1 MRDDNEAPVGKGNP
15 YLTHPFDGQ
24 GVFFDKEEIKNQI
37 KNGFDAYHFPTI
49 TGSAVSYIFK
59 GTDDYEQILD
69 KAWLFAMTQ
78 SKTAKQLNPFFHST
92 TSHVFSGAPIRAPFD
107 YAVKFDEKKFTVGV
121 DDKKL
126 LVTYN
131 NVLAGAEIEYYLE
144 KFKKLLDSRRN
155 PKQPEKEYQI
165 EYQKSLND
173 ERNRL
178 VGGFTFW
185 NINRN
190 GEIINNATKAKISRN
205 EIELFQQSAK
215 IENAK
220 TNIPSNI
227 DGVHLPYKYKTEIN
241 GVKISRQD
249 FLNVDFTDNELSN
262 FNQLQKITVKAYLE
276 GMAIA
281 FDGDTNFNTAASNI
295 TQYQENTGILLGQLN
310 AKLSAATTG
319 IKAIVKEVMA
329 KGLGAG
335 VILGSNP
342 YFRKLTPQ
350 QKINTIKALVIYQYN
365 NNQLMT
371 MRGGVMVQNSG
382 KGFDTL
388 DIKFNPDKANP
399 ILDILLNA
407 YSKKFR
413 NEKINFD
420 KIYSIWDPGFGQAKD
435 RINNTDKEKELWD
448 LSRGKVTSG
457 TPQIP
462 QAWLKIYGSYIKK
475 HNIKI
480 DTVPANNPI
489 IKPQGGTKKPT
500 KSLTPSR

>member
-1 MRDDNEAPVGKGNP
+1 MRDNNEAPIGKGNP
-15 YLTHPFDGQ
+15 YLTHPLDGE
-24 GVFFDKEEIKNQI
+24 GVVFNKEEIKQQI
-37 KNGFDAYHFPTI
+37 KNGFDAYHFSAI
-49 TGSAVSYIFK
+49 TGSAISYIFK
-59 GTDDYEQILD
+59 GTDDYEQIID

-78 SKTAKQLNPFFHST
+78 SKTAKQLNPHFHT
-92 TSHVFSGAPIRAPFD
+92 TTPPVFTHAPILAPFD
-107 YAVKFDEKKFTVGV
+107 YAVKFDAKKFTVGV
-121 DDKKL
+121 DNKKL

-131 NVLAGAEIEYYLE
+131 NVLAGTEIEYNLQ

-155 PKQPEKEYQI
+155 PNQPEKDYQK

-178 VGGFTFW
+178 VGGFVFW
-185 NINRN
+185 NINRS
-190 GEIINNATKAKISRN
+190 GEIINNATKAKISKN

-241 GVKISRQD
+241 GVKISRQN
-249 FLNVDFTDNELSN
+249 FLNVNFTDNVFSN
-262 FNQLQKITVKAYLE
+262 LNELQKITIKAYLE
-276 GMAIA
+276 GIAIA
-281 FDGDTNFNTAASNI
+281 FDGDTNFNTSASNL
-295 TQYQENTGILLGQLN
+295 TQYQDNTGILLGQLN

-319 IKAIVKEVMA
+319 IKAVVKEVIA

-342 YFRKLTPQ
+342 DFRKLTPQ
-350 QKINTIKALVIYQYN
+350 GKINTILALVAYQYN

-388 DIKFNPDKANP
+388 DIKFNPEKANP
-399 ILDILLNA
+399 VLNIYLNA
-407 YSKKFR
+407 YNKKFR

-448 LSRGKVTSG
+448 LSRGKVNSN
-457 TPQIP
+457 TPEIP
-462 QAWLKIYGSYIKK
+462 QPSLRIYESYIKK
-475 HNIKI
+475 HKIKI
-480 DTVPANNPI
+480 DTVQVNNPI
-489 IKPQGGTKKPT
+489 IKP
-500 KSLTPSR
+500 